1 MTGSQLSRA
10 NAHTVTSR
18 SDLLSFTGQDL
29 TQSVSPDSDSGKALF
44 YCTLLALQYGLQP
57 VLAKTFSSPQANKNS
72 IVIATEMM
80 KICITI
86 SSLLKESP
94 EGRKKLWDSW
104 SFVDYLTIAATPAAL
119 YAVQNLFM
127 QYGYTMLDSM
137 TVNLLNQTKTLSAA
151 FFLYIIMG
159 NKQSS
164 VQVFALF
171 LLLIAAMA
179 LTSGV
184 QIYESLSS
192 GEGLAGL
199 MSLWESSSV
208 GKGGDSTY
216 LTGIA
221 FILGASAISG
231 LSTALT
237 QKALK
242 SGRHA
247 LLFSGELA
255 VFGILVLVATD
266 WFQKR
271 QLFQEGGPF
280 QGWTLATLIPVVS
293 NACGGIVVGF
303 VTKYAG
309 GVTKG
314 FALIAGILVTAVADY
329 FVYGTPLGPQ
339 HIISTVLVSLSIYLH
354 SSFKYVEKK
363 KKTE

>member
-1 MTGSQLSRA
+1 MAGSQLSRA
-10 NAHTVTSR
+10 NAHVVNSR
-18 SDLLSFTGQDL
+18 SDLLTLNGLEATSGN
-29 TQSVSPDSDSGKALF
+29 SDSGKALF

-57 VLAKTFSSPQANKNS
+57 VLAKIFSSPLASKNS

-86 SSLLKESP
+86 SSLLKETP
-94 EGRKKLWDSW
+94 QGRKKLWDSW
-104 SFVDYLTIAATPAAL
+104 SVADYLTIAALPAAL

-127 QYGYTMLDSM
+127 QYGYIMLDSM

-151 FFLYIIMG
+151 FFLYVIMG
-159 NKQSS
+159 NKQSPI
-164 VQVFALF
+164 QIFAL
-171 LLLIAAMA
+171 LLLLLAAMT

-184 QIYESLSS
+184 QIYETLQN
-192 GEGLAGL
+192 GEGLTGL
-199 MSLWESSSV
+199 MNQW
-208 GKGGDSTY
+208 GKNAGGDSTY
-216 LTGIA
+216 ITGITM
-221 FILGASAISG
+221 ILGASAISG

-255 VFGILVLVATD
+255 VFGIFVLVVTD
-266 WFQKR
+266 WFQKK

-280 QGWTLATLIPVVS
+280 QGWTLSTLIPVVS

-314 FALIAGILVTAVADY
+314 FALIAGILVTAVADF
-329 FVYGTPLGPQ
+329 FVHGTPLGPQ
-339 HIISTVLVSLSIYLH
+339 HMISTVLVSLSIYLH
-354 SSFKYVEKK
+354 SSFKYEESK
-363 KKTE
+363 KKTD